1 MKNGLVLSGG
11 GARGF
16 AHLGVLQAL
25 DELEVRVDIIAGTSA
40 GAVAG
45 AFYSAGH
52 KPVDTMRY
60 IRSYKTYEWLHFL
73 WRKPGFLNMQKIA
86 AMLSKFLPDTF
97 EGLNRPLIVT
107 ATDLLHGEAR
117 YFSEGPLLFPLC
129 ASACIPILFEPMPI
143 DGSVFVDGGI
153 LNNFP
158 LEPLEEKVTNIIGVH
173 VNPIDKTLPEIHFK
187 DVMDRSMHLALSQTL
202 DKKKKMCSVFIEPM
216 ECSKTGILDLGN
228 AEKLFEVGYKEAMLL
243 KDELL
248 KFR

>member
-97 EGLNRPLIVT
+97 EGLNRPLVVA

-158 LEPLEEKVTNIIGVH
+158 IEPLEEKVTNIIGVH
-173 VNPIDKTLPEIHFK
+173 VNPIDRTLTEVHFK
-187 DVMDRSMHLALSQTL
+187 DVMDRSMHLALNQAL
-202 DKKKKMCSVFIEPM
+202 DRKKRMCSVFIEPM
-216 ECSKTGILDLGN
+216 ECSKFGILDLGN
-228 AEKLFEVGYKEAMLL
+228 AEQLLIAGYNAAMAQKEELIKLK
-243 KDELL
+243 
-248 KFR
+248 